1 MLFRV
6 MLFLFSVMFA
16 VPVAN
21 AQPGVHTSKTGG
33 EILRLIRNEKLDL
46 ILPGAMRDNNVEMW
60 IHVARGRD
68 PLVQQFGSTSGYLIF
83 TDLGN
88 RIERAVFGSGGA
100 VENIDVRGSINI
112 TRAIAGY
119 NYNNSDPRQGFS
131 IPEVY
136 DEITEFVAER
146 DPKTIAVNFSDW
158 LTSADGI
165 SYTQYLQL
173 VKILG
178 PKYSG
183 RIVSAENVITDFL
196 SRRTLRE
203 VTAMTNTV
211 EMNRQNFSRALSR
224 ITPGVTTIGDI
235 TWWANQ
241 EAFKRGLLGYSTWS
255 SGGLRV
261 YYSAVSEPIE
271 PPDVRWWIRH
281 PDYVLQRGDYF
292 IFNTDFKYMGFG
304 TDSKVHAYILR
315 EGETSVPESM
325 QKVFD
330 LGIKALDIMR
340 PHMKVGMTG
349 GESLA
354 AMVKAMEDAG
364 YIYTPFFDNGTEDY
378 KMIQN
383 ALANTNKPGFSI
395 DNHAFGN
402 NGGSLRVEGPSMA
415 PFRVNT
421 HNLKIQA
428 NHIFAYEYMIH
439 MNIPE
444 RPGFPLAM
452 NFSNPQI
459 ISSRG
464 VELLRQ
470 PKEEIVLIH

>member
-1 MLFRV
+1 
-6 MLFLFSVMFA
+6 
-16 VPVAN
+16 
-21 AQPGVHTSKTGG
+21 
-33 EILRLIRNEKLDL
+33 
-46 ILPGAMRDNNVEMW
+46 
-60 IHVARGRD
+60 
-68 PLVQQFGSTSGYLIF
+68 
-83 TDLGN
+83 
-88 RIERAVFGSGGA
+88 
-100 VENIDVRGSINI
+100 
-112 TRAIAGY
+112 
-119 NYNNSDPRQGFS
+119 
-131 IPEVY
+131 
-136 DEITEFVAER
+136 
-146 DPKTIAVNFSDW
+146 
-158 LTSADGI
+158 
-165 SYTQYLQL
+165 
-173 VKILG
+173 
-178 PKYSG
+178 
-183 RIVSAENVITDFL
+183 
-196 SRRTLRE
+196 
-203 VTAMTNTV
+203 
-211 EMNRQNFSRALSR
+211 
-224 ITPGVTTIGDI
+224 
-235 TWWANQ
+235 
-241 EAFKRGLLGYSTWS
+241 
-255 SGGLRV
+255 
-261 YYSAVSEPIE
+261 
-271 PPDVRWWIRH
+271 
-281 PDYVLQRGDYF
+281 
-292 IFNTDFKYMGFG
+292 MGFG

-395 DNHAFGN
+395 DIHAFGN
-402 NGGSLRVEGPSMA
+402 TGGSLRVEGPSMA

>member
-1 MLFRV
+1 MMSRIIIILI
-6 MLFLFSVMFA
+6 SVMFL

-21 AQPGVHTSKTGG
+21 AQPGVHTAKTGG
-33 EILRLIRNEKLDL
+33 EVLRLLRNEKLDL
-46 ILPGAMRDNNVEMW
+46 ILPGAMRDNNVDMW

-68 PLVQQFGSTSGYLIF
+68 PLVQQFGSTSGFLIF
-83 TDLGN
+83 TDLGD
-88 RIERAVFGSGGA
+88 RIERAVFGSSGA
-100 VENIDVRGSINI
+100 VENIDVHGSVNI
-112 TRAIAGY
+112 SRAIDGY

-131 IPEVY
+131 VPEVFN
-136 DEITEFVAER
+136 EITEFVAER
-146 DPKTIAVNFSDW
+146 DPKTIAVNYSDW
-158 LTSADGI
+158 LSAADGI

-173 VKILG
+173 EKILG
-178 PKYSG
+178 PKYSE
-183 RIVSAENVITDFL
+183 RIVSAENIITDFL

-203 VTAMTNTV
+203 VAAMTNTV
-211 EMNRQNFSRALSR
+211 EMNRQNFSKALSR
-224 ITPGVTTIGDI
+224 IKPGVTTIGDI

-241 EAFKRGLLGYSTWS
+241 EAFKRGLVGFSTWS
-255 SGGLRV
+255 PGGLRV

-292 IFNTDFKYMGFG
+292 IFNTDLKYMGFG

-315 EGETSVPESM
+315 EGETSVPESF

-330 LGIKALDIMR
+330 LGIKALDILR
-340 PHMKVGMTG
+340 PHMKVGMTA
-349 GESLA
+349 GESLD

-364 YIYTPFFDNGTEDY
+364 YVYTPFLDNGTEDY
-378 KMIQN
+378 KMIQK
-383 ALANTNKPGFSI
+383 ALANTDKPGFSI
-395 DNHAFGN
+395 DNHSFGN
-402 NGGSLRVEGPSMA
+402 NGGNLRVEGPSMA

-421 HNLKIQA
+421 HHLKIQE
-428 NHIFAYEYMIH
+428 NFIFAFEYMVH

-459 ISSRG
+459 VTSRG
-464 VELLRQ
+464 VEWLRA
-470 PKEEIVLIH
+470 PNEEIVLIH